1 MLNTNQK
8 NNIPQPSMLTFEDF
22 EDNEEYDKILTADE
36 LRRKAADFILKEQ
49 GQKQKKKE
57 IRSKKK
63 WSWVYVF
70 IWPILKLQLMNYGVR
85 ITVSFY
91 FISETILINTLCEW
105 SNNKIQ
111 IESQV
116 KCASIFWTCRQPS
129 EPRAAKSG
137 SSVRTVTTSWA
148 TTSWRSIMSWYSRAR
163 NARKF
168 SGRTWSRLRVKI
180 DLTFRGW
187 RVLSLLR

>member
-63 WSWVYVF
+63 
-70 IWPILKLQLMNYGVR
+70 
-85 ITVSFY
+85 
-91 FISETILINTLCEW
+91 
-105 SNNKIQ
+105 
-111 IESQV
+111 
-116 KCASIFWTCRQPS
+116 
-129 EPRAAKSG
+129 
-137 SSVRTVTTSWA
+137 
-148 TTSWRSIMSWYSRAR
+148 
-163 NARKF
+163 
-168 SGRTWSRLRVKI
+168 
-180 DLTFRGW
+180 
-187 RVLSLLR
+187 